1 MVIPSPQLEKQVP
14 FQVYRLSLLPKSESI
29 AVLGYGGSGV
39 GKTWFAGTAG
49 DRTAIVD
56 CGQSPL
62 DTLKSRAFI
71 ETIGKIDPLI
81 VPIRERLNSKRIP
94 LGKAFDEMCRATD
107 YLLTKHLDDF
117 DTLIWDNSS
126 AVRRFAMIRGIVI
139 NKEQDLSQS
148 QTKLESYK
156 IPIIAI
162 QDYKMEMQIME
173 WAINTYI
180 DACKAEKKNFIVLAH
195 RREIFRRSSKIGDQP
210 TLIGIRPDF
219 TGEKSVD
226 VIPAPFDEVWYF
238 EIAGGGQYR
247 MRTKGTDIII
257 AKTTAGAGPLNEF
270 EVNPHFLKLLKRIRL
285 GAKAPSQVRR

>member
-1 MVIPSPQLEKQVP
+1 MQKSQPILVQ
-14 FQVYRLSLLPKSESI
+14 RLSLIPKSESI
-29 AVLGYGGSGV
+29 AVLSYGGSGV

-62 DTLKSRAFI
+62 DTLKSRLFI
-71 ETIGKIDPLI
+71 ERVGKVDPLI
-81 VPIRERLNSKRIP
+81 VPIRERLNSQRIP

-107 YLLTKHLDDF
+107 YLLTRHLDDF

-126 AVRRFAMIRGIVI
+126 AVRRFAMIRGLVI

-162 QDYKMEMQIME
+162 QDYKMEMQMME

-180 DACKAEKKNFIVLAH
+180 DACKAEKKNFIVLSH
-195 RREIFRRSSKIGDQP
+195 RREIFKKGPKIGDQP
-210 TLIGIRPDF
+210 ILIGIRPDF

-238 EIAGGGQYR
+238 EIAGGQYR

-257 AKTTAGAGPLNEF
+257 AKTTAGAGTLKEF
-270 EVNPHFLKLLKRIRL
+270 EINPHFLKLLERIRS
-285 GAKAPSQVRR
+285 GAKAPPPVRR